1 MTDIGIWKWE
11 GGLRL
16 YEPEAAFFFFRIPTS
31 KFFPMPF
38 ALLPMPYLLVTRNPI
53 LFFVHFFQIHSTVC
67 QIRPLV
73 NIVYPDIPDDAFL
86 INKNERSFGNPIGT

>member
-16 YEPEAAFFFFRIPTS
+16 YEPEAAFFFSRIPTS

-38 ALLPMPYLLVTRNPI
+38 ALLPMPYLLVTRN
-53 LFFVHFFQIHSTVC
+53 S
-67 QIRPLV
+67 
-73 NIVYPDIPDDAFL
+73 
-86 INKNERSFGNPIGT
+86 